1 MRTRGRPLTLTDD
14 ELLDAARAVFL
25 ARGLDAT
32 TTEIAKRARISES
45 VIFHRYKTK
54 EALFAA
60 VFERQIVMPPA
71 IARLPSIVG
80 QGEIAD
86 NLFDAGLGLVEMME
100 QVLPFMMMALS
111 STKMNVCSKLVREP
125 HPLKRQMLGVL
136 SGYFQGEARAGR
148 LRTIKGEILA
158 STFNGA
164 IMQYV
169 MSEHFERSADPMGIP
184 VFLRGMIDLLLRGA
198 RAEKPARRKR

>member
-54 EALFAA
+54 EALFSA
-60 VFERQIVMPPA
+60 VFDRQIVMPPA
-71 IARLPSIVG
+71 IARLPSLVG

-100 QVLPFMMMALS
+100 QVLPFMMMAFS
-111 STKMNVCSKLVREP
+111 STKMNILGKMARP
-125 HPLKRQMLGVL
+125 HPMKRQMLGVL
-136 SGYFQGEARAGR
+136 SGYFEEEARAGR
-148 LRTIKGEILA
+148 LRPIKGDILA
-158 STFNGA
+158 STFNGG

-169 MSEHFERSADPMGIP
+169 MAEHVERSIDPMGIS
-184 VFLRGMIDLLLRGA
+184 VFLRGLIDVLLQGA
-198 RAEKPARRKR
+198 LATKPARRKR